1 MPKQKKLNKEKL
13 LASQEFARAA
23 IDSKTVNSEKR
34 SVDILISTETPLRRV
49 DYWSGEAYDEVLLH
63 GEDNIDLTRAQ
74 NAKLR
79 WMHGSG
85 KYGEL
90 PLGKLENVRIEN
102 KELRATA
109 HFSAANP
116 DAEMF
121 WRMVEEGTLSEI
133 SVGGKKQDVRITQR
147 EGDVPLVEVVR
158 WEFQEASLVDIGA
171 DPKAGIGRS
180 ENFNEGDI
188 MDKLEILRRELD
200 ALKSGGADQDAI
212 NRKIDEVNQEV
223 ARVAADKQKAEEKLA
238 DLERRES
245 IRTIAEAHSGL
256 ISGEE
261 LNRALEDP
269 KMDEAAFT
277 RSLLAV
283 KADKQANVNF
293 QRQKEGDEGDIK
305 RAVAQGLI
313 MRFGGKVENQHADA
327 HKFTG
332 ASMLE
337 IARAITSY
345 DGFDKEELIQRAM
358 STSDFPVLLSNVA
371 NKMLDMAFSEAEGT
385 FDVWTQAVD
394 VKDFKQG
401 VAAHMQTG
409 GKLQKIAENG
419 ELKNIEF
426 GEHGETFKLES
437 YGAKFRVT
445 RQMLIN
451 DDLGAFQKFFEEFGS
466 MARRSANS
474 IVYDLL
480 QGRGEFENYKM
491 SDDKPIFDATAHK
504 NYDATG
510 AAIATDSLTSART
523 KMRRQEENGVK
534 LNITPKYLLV
544 SPENE
549 TAALQLLNSES
560 DPAANN
566 SGVVNVHR
574 NTLDVVVDS
583 ELEATPW
590 YLAAPRRTIKV
601 LYLQGTGRKP
611 IVRESDRNLSGVT
624 FECVFD
630 FGVYAEDFRGLYKN
644 AGA

>member
-1 MPKQKKLNKEKL
+1 MPKRKKLDKAKL
-13 LASQEFARAA
+13 LQNNEFARAE
-23 IDSKTVNSEKR
+23 IDTSSVNSKNR
-34 SVDILISTETPLRRV
+34 SVDILISTETPIRRV

-63 GEDNIDLTRAQ
+63 GKENIDLTRAE

-79 WMHGSG
+79 WSHGNG

-102 KELRATA
+102 NELRATA
-109 HFSAANP
+109 HFSTANP

-133 SVGGKKQDVRITQR
+133 SVGGKKQEVRITER
-147 EGDVPLVEVVR
+147 DGEVPLVEVTR

-171 DPKAGIGRS
+171 DPSAGIGRS

-188 MDKLEILRRELD
+188 MGKLEILRRELD
-200 ALKSGGADQDAI
+200 ALKSGSATQDEI
-212 NRKIDEVNQEV
+212 NRKIDEVNAEV
-223 ARVAADKQKAEEKLA
+223 ARVAAEKKEAEDKLA
-238 DLERRES
+238 DLQRREG
-245 IRTIAEAHSGL
+245 IRTIATQYGDL
-256 ISGEE
+256 VDDDT
-261 LNRALEDP
+261 LNRALED
-269 KMDEAAFT
+269 KNMDDNSFA
-277 RSLLAV
+277 RSLLAKKV
-283 KADKQANVNF
+283 EKQTDVNF
-293 QRQKEGDEGDIK
+293 QRANEEGEDDIK
-305 RAVAQGLI
+305 RAVAHGLI
-313 MRFGGKVENQHADA
+313 MRFGGNVENPHKDA

-337 IARAITSY
+337 IARAITGY

-358 STSDFPVLLSNVA
+358 STSDFPILLSNVA
-371 NKMLDMAFSEAEGT
+371 NKMLDTAFSEAEAT

-394 VKDFKQG
+394 VTDFKQG

-426 GEHGETFKLES
+426 GENGETFKLET

-451 DDLGAFQKFFEEFGS
+451 DDLGAFQKFFDEFGA

-480 QGRGEFENYKM
+480 QGRGEFANYTM
-491 SDDKPIFDATAHK
+491 ADGKPIFDATVHK

-510 AAIATDSLTSART
+510 AVISTDSLTSART

-549 TAALQLLNSES
+549 TKALQLLNSES

-590 YLAAPRRTIKV
+590 FLAAPRRTIKV

>member
-23 IDSKTVNSEKR
+23 IDSKTVDSQKR

-49 DYWSGEAYDEVLLH
+49 DYWSGESYDEVLLH
-63 GEDNIDLTRAQ
+63 GQENIDLTRAQ

-85 KYGEL
+85 RYGEL

-109 HFSAANP
+109 HFSEANP

-223 ARVAADKQKAEEKLA
+223 ARVAADKQKVEEKLA
-238 DLERRES
+238 DLQRRES
-245 IRTIAEAHSGL
+245 IRTIAEAHAGL

-277 RSLLAV
+277 RSLLAA
-283 KADKQANVNF
+283 KANNQADVNF
-293 QRQKEGDEGDIK
+293 QRQNDGDEGDIK

-313 MRFGGKVENQHADA
+313 MRFGGKVENPHADA

-337 IARAITSY
+337 IARAITAY

-371 NKMLDMAFSEAEGT
+371 NKMLDMAFSEAEAT

-409 GKLQKIAENG
+409 GKLQKVAENG

-426 GEHGETFKLES
+426 GENGEVFKLET

-451 DDLGAFQKFFEEFGS
+451 DDLGAFQNFFEEFGS

-480 QGRGEFENYKM
+480 QGRGEFANYTM

-523 KMRRQEENGVK
+523 KMRRQEEDGVK

-549 TAALQLLNSES
+549 TSALQLLHSES

>member
-13 LASQEFARAA
+13 LADQEFARAE
-23 IDSKTVNSEKR
+23 IDSSSVNSENR

-49 DYWSGEAYDEVLLH
+49 DYWSGESYDEVLLH
-63 GEDNIDLTRAQ
+63 GEENIDLTRAQ

-102 KELRATA
+102 GELRGTA
-109 HFSAANP
+109 HFSSANP

-133 SVGGKKQDVRITQR
+133 SVGGKKQEVRITQR
-147 EGDVPLVEVVR
+147 DGDVPLVEVTR

-171 DPKAGIGRS
+171 DPSAGIGRS

-188 MDKLEILRRELD
+188 MDRLEILRRELD
-200 ALKSGGADQDAI
+200 ALKSGGANQDEI
-212 NRKIDEVNQEV
+212 NRKIDEVNSEV
-223 ARVAADKQKAEEKLA
+223 ARVAAGKKEAEEKLA
-238 DLERRES
+238 DLQRRES
-245 IRTIAEAHSGL
+245 IRTIAEAHPGL
-256 ISGEE
+256 VSGEA
-261 LNRALEDP
+261 LNRALEDGS
-269 KMDEAAFT
+269 MDEAAFT

-283 KADKQANVNF
+283 KADKQADVNF
-293 QRQKEGDEGDIK
+293 MRGEDAGEVDIK
-305 RAVAQGLI
+305 RAVSDGLV
-313 MRFGGKVENQHADA
+313 MRFGGNVENPHADA

-371 NKMLDMAFSEAEGT
+371 NKMLDNAFGEAEAT

-394 VKDFKQG
+394 VTDFKQG

-426 GEHGETFKLES
+426 GENGETFKLES
-437 YGAKFRVT
+437 YGAQFRVT

-451 DDLGAFQKFFEEFGS
+451 DDLGAFQKFFEEFGA

-480 QGRGEFENYKM
+480 QGRGEFSSYTM
-491 SDDKPIFDATAHK
+491 ADGKPIFDATAHK
-504 NYDATG
+504 NYDSTG
-510 AAIATDSLTSART
+510 AAIATASLTAART
-523 KMRRQEENGVK
+523 KIRRQEEEGVK

-549 TAALQLLNSES
+549 TQALQLLNSES

>member
-1 MPKQKKLNKEKL
+1 MPKHKKLNKEKL
-13 LASQEFARAA
+13 LASQEFARAS
-23 IDSKTVNSEKR
+23 IDSKTVNSENR
-34 SVDILISTETPLRRV
+34 SVDILISTETPIRRV
-49 DYWSGEAYDEVLLH
+49 DFWSGEAYDEVLLH
-63 GEDNIDLTRAQ
+63 GEENIDLTRAQ

-102 KELRATA
+102 NELRATA
-109 HFSAANP
+109 HFSNANP

-223 ARVAADKQKAEEKLA
+223 ARVAKEKQDAEEKLA
-238 DLERRES
+238 DLQRREA
-245 IRTIAEAHSGL
+245 IRAIASEHAGL
-256 ISGEE
+256 ISGDE
-261 LNRALEDP
+261 LNRALDDQN
-269 KMDEAAFT
+269 MDEAAFT
-277 RSLLAV
+277 RSLLAA
-283 KADKQANVNF
+283 KANKQTDVGF
-293 QRQKEGDEGDIK
+293 QREEDTQSVDIK
-305 RAVAQGLI
+305 RAVSDGLV
-313 MRFGGKVENQHADA
+313 MRFGGKVENPHADA
-327 HKFTG
+327 HKFIG

-371 NKMLDMAFSEAEGT
+371 NKMLDNAFSEAEGT
-385 FDVWTQAVD
+385 FHIWTQAVD

-401 VAAHMQTG
+401 VAVHMQTG

-426 GEHGETFKLES
+426 GENGETFKLES

-451 DDLGAFQKFFEEFGS
+451 DDLGAFQKFFEEFGA
-466 MARRSANS
+466 MARRSANA

-480 QGRGEFENYKM
+480 QGRGDFANYTM
-491 SDDKPIFDATAHK
+491 SDGKAIFDATTHK

-510 AAIATDSLTSART
+510 TAIATDALTSART

-544 SPENE
+544 APENE
-549 TAALQLLNSES
+549 TQAKQLLTSES
-560 DPAANN
+560 DPSANH
-566 SGVVNVHR
+566 SGVANVHR
-574 NTLDVVVDS
+574 NTLDIIVDS

>member
-1 MPKQKKLNKEKL
+1 MAKQKKLEKAKL
-13 LASQEFARAA
+13 LQNNEFARAE
-23 IDSKTVNSEKR
+23 IDTSSVNSEQR

-63 GEDNIDLTRAQ
+63 GKDNIDLTRAA

-102 KELRATA
+102 KQLRGTA
-109 HFSAANP
+109 HFSTANP
-116 DAEMF
+116 DADMF
-121 WRMVEEGTLSEI
+121 WKMVEEGTLSEI

-147 EGDVPLVEVVR
+147 EGDVPLVEVTR

-171 DPKAGIGRS
+171 DPSAGIGRS
-180 ENFNEGDI
+180 EKLNEGDI

-200 ALKSGGADQDAI
+200 ALKSGSASQDEI
-212 NRKIDEVNQEV
+212 NRKIDEVNVEV
-223 ARVAADKQKAEEKLA
+223 ARVAAEKKDAEGKLA
-238 DLERRES
+238 DLQRREG
-245 IRTIAEAHSGL
+245 IRAIAAQYGDL
-256 ISGEE
+256 VDDDT
-261 LNRALEDP
+261 LTRALED
-269 KMDEAAFT
+269 KAMDDNAFA
-277 RSLLAV
+277 RSLL
-283 KADKQANVNF
+283 DKKVEKQTDINF
-293 QRQKEGDEGDIK
+293 QRANKDGEDDIK
-305 RAVAQGLI
+305 RAVAHGLI
-313 MRFGGKVENQHADA
+313 MRFGGKIENPHKDA
-327 HKFTG
+327 HKFVG

-337 IARAITSY
+337 IARAVTGY

-358 STSDFPVLLSNVA
+358 STSDFPVLLSNVS
-371 NKMLDMAFSEAEGT
+371 NKMLDIAFSEAEAT

-394 VKDFKQG
+394 VPDFKQG

-409 GKLQKIAENG
+409 GKLQKVAENG

-426 GEHGETFKLES
+426 GENGETFKLET

-451 DDLGAFQKFFEEFGS
+451 DDLGAFAKFFDEFGA

-480 QGRGEFENYKM
+480 QGRGEFANYKM
-491 SDDKPIFDATAHK
+491 ADGKPIFDATTHK

-510 AAIATDSLTSART
+510 AVIATDSLTAART
-523 KMRRQEENGVK
+523 KMRRQEEAGVK

-549 TAALQLLNSES
+549 TNALQLLHSES
-560 DPAANN
+560 DPSANN
-566 SGVVNVHR
+566 SGVVNIHR

-583 ELEATPW
+583 ELDATPW
-590 YLAAPRRTIKV
+590 FLAAPRRTIKV

>member
-63 GEDNIDLTRAQ
+63 GQENIDLTRAQ

-85 KYGEL
+85 RYGEL

-109 HFSAANP
+109 HFSEANP

-200 ALKSGGADQDAI
+200 ALKSGGADQDTI
-212 NRKIDEVNQEV
+212 NRKIDEVNKEV

-245 IRTIAEAHSGL
+245 IRTIAEAHAGL

-277 RSLLAV
+277 RSLLAA
-283 KADKQANVNF
+283 KANNQADVNF
-293 QRQKEGDEGDIK
+293 QRQNDGDEGDIK

-313 MRFGGKVENQHADA
+313 MRFGGKVENPHADA

-371 NKMLDMAFSEAEGT
+371 NKMLDMAFSEAEAT

-426 GEHGETFKLES
+426 GENGETFKLES

-480 QGRGEFENYKM
+480 QGRGEFENYTM

>member
-23 IDSKTVNSEKR
+23 IDSKTVDSEKR

-49 DYWSGEAYDEVLLH
+49 DYWSGESYDEVLLH
-63 GEDNIDLTRAQ
+63 GQENIDLTRAQ

-85 KYGEL
+85 RYGEL

-109 HFSAANP
+109 HFSEANP

-223 ARVAADKQKAEEKLA
+223 ARVAADKQKVEEKLA
-238 DLERRES
+238 DLQRRES
-245 IRTIAEAHSGL
+245 IRTIAEAHAGL

-277 RSLLAV
+277 RSLLAA
-283 KADKQANVNF
+283 KANNQADVNF
-293 QRQKEGDEGDIK
+293 QRQNDGDEGDIK

-313 MRFGGKVENQHADA
+313 MRFGGKVENPHADA

-337 IARAITSY
+337 IARAITAY

-371 NKMLDMAFSEAEGT
+371 NKMLDMAFSEAEAT

-409 GKLQKIAENG
+409 GKLQKVAENG

-426 GEHGETFKLES
+426 GENGEVFKLET

-451 DDLGAFQKFFEEFGS
+451 DDLGAFQNFFEEFGS

-480 QGRGEFENYKM
+480 QGRGEFENYTM
-491 SDDKPIFDATAHK
+491 SDGKAIFDATEHK

-549 TAALQLLNSES
+549 TSALQLLNSES

>member
-1 MPKQKKLNKEKL
+1 MPKPKKLDKAKL
-13 LASQEFARAA
+13 LQNSEFARAE
-23 IDSKTVNSEKR
+23 IDTASVNSEQR
-34 SVDILISTETPLRRV
+34 SVDILISTETPVQRV
-49 DYWSGEAYDEVLLH
+49 DYWSGETYDEVLLH
-63 GEDNIDLTRAQ
+63 GAENIDLTRAS

-85 KYGEL
+85 QYGEL

-102 KELRATA
+102 KELRGTA
-109 HFSAANP
+109 HFSTANP

-133 SVGGKKQDVRITQR
+133 SVGGKKQEVRITQR
-147 EGDVPLVEVVR
+147 EGNVPLVEVTR

-171 DPKAGIGRS
+171 DPSAGIGRS
-180 ENFNEGDI
+180 EKFNEGDI

-200 ALKSGGADQDAI
+200 ALKSGNASQDEI
-212 NRKIDEVNQEV
+212 HRKIDEVNVEV
-223 ARVAADKQKAEEKLA
+223 KRVADEKKDAEGQLA
-238 DLERRES
+238 DLQRREG
-245 IRTIAEAHSGL
+245 IRTIASQYGDL
-256 ISGEE
+256 VDDDTLS
-261 LNRALEDP
+261 RALEDEA
-269 KMDEAAFT
+269 MDDNAFA
-277 RSLLAV
+277 RSLLAKKV
-283 KADKQANVNF
+283 EKQTDVNF
-293 QRQKEGDEGDIK
+293 QRANEDGEDDVK

-313 MRFGGKVENQHADA
+313 MRFGGKIENPHKDA
-327 HKFTG
+327 QKFVG
-332 ASMLE
+332 ASMLDV
-337 IARAITSY
+337 ARAVTGY

-358 STSDFPVLLSNVA
+358 STSDFPILLSNVS
-371 NKMLDMAFSEAEGT
+371 NKMLDIAFSEAEAT

-409 GKLQKIAENG
+409 GKLKKVAENG

-426 GEHGETFKLES
+426 GENGETFKLET

-451 DDLGAFQKFFEEFGS
+451 DDLGAFSKFFDEFGA

-480 QGRGEFENYKM
+480 QGRGEFANYKM
-491 SDDKPIFDATAHK
+491 ADGKPIFDATKHK

-510 AAIATDSLTSART
+510 AAIETASLTAART
-523 KMRRQEENGVK
+523 KMRRQEEAGVK

-544 SPENE
+544 SPEKE
-549 TAALQLLNSES
+549 TEALQLLHSES
-560 DPAANN
+560 DPSATH
-566 SGVVNVHR
+566 SGVANIHR

-583 ELEATPW
+583 ELDATPW
-590 YLAAPRRTIKV
+590 FLAAPRRTIKV

>member
-23 IDSKTVNSEKR
+23 IDSKTVDSKMR

-63 GEDNIDLTRAQ
+63 GQENIDLTRAQ

-90 PLGKLENVRIEN
+90 PLGRLENVRIEN

-109 HFSAANP
+109 HFSEANP

-212 NRKIDEVNQEV
+212 NRKIDEVNKE
-223 ARVAADKQKAEEKLA
+223 AGRVAADKQKVEAKLA
-238 DLERRES
+238 DLQRRES
-245 IRTIAEAHSGL
+245 IRTIAEAHAGL
-256 ISGEE
+256 IDGDE

-269 KMDEAAFT
+269 KMDENAFA
-277 RSLLAV
+277 RALLAKKV
-283 KADKQANVNF
+283 EKQADVKFTKTDAEANIS
-293 QRQKEGDEGDIK
+293 RS
-305 RAVAQGLI
+305 VAQGLI
-313 MRFGGKVENQHADA
+313 MRFGGKIENPDADA
-327 HKFTG
+327 HKYVG

-337 IARAITSY
+337 IARAITGY
-345 DGFDKEELIQRAM
+345 DGFDKEGLIQRAM
-358 STSDFPVLLSNVA
+358 STSDFPILLSNVA
-371 NKMLDMAFSEAEGT
+371 NKMLDLAYTEANAT

-426 GEHGETFKLES
+426 GENGETFKLET

-451 DDLGAFQKFFEEFGS
+451 DDLGAFQKFFDEFGV

-480 QGRGEFENYKM
+480 QGRGDFKNYKM
-491 SDDKPIFDATAHK
+491 SDGKAIFDATSHE

-510 AAIATDSLTSART
+510 AVISTAPLTSART

-549 TAALQLLNSES
+549 TAALQLLHSES
-560 DPAANN
+560 DPSATHN
-566 SGVVNVHR
+566 GVVNVHR
-574 NTLDVVVDS
+574 NTLDIVVES

>member
-1 MPKQKKLNKEKL
+1 MPKMLEKSKL
-13 LASQEFARAA
+13 LQNSEFARAS
-23 IDSKTVNSEKR
+23 IDTTSVNSDEW
-34 SVDILISTETPLRRV
+34 SVDILISTETPIRRV
-49 DYWSGEAYDEVLLH
+49 DFWSGEAYDEVLLH
-63 GEDNIDLTRAQ
+63 GEENIDLTRAQ

-90 PLGKLENVRIEN
+90 PLGRLENVRIEN
-102 KELRATA
+102 RELRATA
-109 HFSAANP
+109 KFSKANP

-133 SVGGKKQDVRITQR
+133 SVGGKKRDVRITQR

-180 ENFNEGDI
+180 ENLNEGDV
-188 MDKLEILRRELD
+188 MDKLDVLRKELD
-200 ALKSGGADQDAI
+200 ELKSRGADAEAI
-212 NRKIDEVNQEV
+212 KRKLDEVNAEV
-223 ARVAADKQKAEEKLA
+223 ARIAQEKKEAEEKLA
-238 DLERRES
+238 DLQRRES
-245 IRTIAEAHSGL
+245 IRSIAEAHPGL

-261 LNRALEDP
+261 LNRALDDP

-277 RSLLAV
+277 RSLLAKKV
-283 KADKQANVNF
+283 EKQTEVPF
-293 QRQKEGDEGDIK
+293 QRAEDSDAMDIK
-305 RAVAQGLI
+305 RAVADGLI
-313 MRFGGKVENQHADA
+313 MRFGGKVENPHPEAE
-327 HKFTG
+327 KFIG
-332 ASMLE
+332 ASLLE
-337 IARAITSY
+337 IARAITAY

-371 NKMLDMAFSEAEGT
+371 NKMLDTAFNEAEGT
-385 FDVWTQAVD
+385 FHLWTKAVD

-401 VAAHMQTG
+401 VAAHMQAG

-426 GEHGETFKLES
+426 GENGEVFKLES

-451 DDLGAFQKFFEEFGS
+451 DDLGAFANFFEEFGA

-480 QGRGEFENYKM
+480 QGRGEFANYKM
-491 SDDKPIFDATAHK
+491 SDGKPIFDTAHK
-504 NYDATG
+504 NIDDPG
-510 AAIATDSLTSART
+510 AALSTDALTAART

-544 SPENE
+544 APENE
-549 TAALQLLNSES
+549 TTAKQLLASES
-560 DPAANN
+560 DPSANN
-566 SGVVNVHR
+566 SGVANVHR
-574 NTLDVVVDS
+574 NSLDIIVDS
-583 ELEATPW
+583 ELEAAPW
-590 YLAAPRRTIKV
+590 YLSAPRRTIKV

-611 IVRESDRNLSGVT
+611 IVREAERNLSGVT
-624 FECVFD
+624 YECVFD
-630 FGVYAEDFRGLYKN
+630 FGVYAEDYRGLYKN

>member
-49 DYWSGEAYDEVLLH
+49 EYWSGEAYDEVLLH
-63 GEDNIDLTRAQ
+63 GQENIDLTRAQ

-85 KYGEL
+85 RYGEL
-90 PLGKLENVRIEN
+90 PLGRLENVRIEN

-109 HFSAANP
+109 HFSEANP

-223 ARVAADKQKAEEKLA
+223 ARVAADKQKVEEKLA
-238 DLERRES
+238 DLQRRES
-245 IRTIAEAHSGL
+245 IRTIAEAHAGL

-277 RSLLAV
+277 RSLLAA
-283 KADKQANVNF
+283 KAKNQADVNF
-293 QRQKEGDEGDIK
+293 QRQNEGDEGDIK

-313 MRFGGKVENQHADA
+313 MRFGGKVENPHADA

-337 IARAITSY
+337 IARAITAY

-371 NKMLDMAFSEAEGT
+371 NKMLDMAFTEAEAT

-409 GKLQKIAENG
+409 GKLQKVAENG

-426 GEHGETFKLES
+426 GENGEVFKLET

-451 DDLGAFQKFFEEFGS
+451 DDLGAFQNFFEEFGS

-480 QGRGEFENYKM
+480 QGRGEFANYTM
-491 SDDKPIFDATAHK
+491 SDGKAIFDATTHK

-510 AAIATDSLTSART
+510 AAIATAPLTSART

>member
-23 IDSKTVNSEKR
+23 IDSKTVNSEQR

-63 GEDNIDLTRAQ
+63 GQENIDLTRAQ

-90 PLGKLENVRIEN
+90 PLGRLENVRIEN

-109 HFSAANP
+109 HFSEANP

-223 ARVAADKQKAEEKLA
+223 ARVAAEKQEAEEKLA
-238 DLERRES
+238 DLQRRES
-245 IRTIAEAHSGL
+245 IRTIAEAHAGL

-261 LNRALEDP
+261 LNRALDDP
-269 KMDEAAFT
+269 KMDEVAFT
-277 RSLLAV
+277 RSLLAA
-283 KADKQANVNF
+283 KANSQADVNF
-293 QRQKEGDEGDIK
+293 QRQNEGDEGDIK

-313 MRFGGKVENQHADA
+313 MRFGGKVENPHADA

-371 NKMLDMAFSEAEGT
+371 NKMLDTAFSEAEGT
-385 FDVWTQAVD
+385 FNVWTQAVD

-409 GKLQKIAENG
+409 GKLQKVAENG

-426 GEHGETFKLES
+426 GENGEVFKLES

-451 DDLGAFQKFFEEFGS
+451 DDLGAFQKFFEEFGV

-480 QGRGEFENYKM
+480 QGRGEFKNYKM
-491 SDDKPIFDATAHK
+491 SDGKAIFDANTHK

-510 AAIATDSLTSART
+510 AAIETASLTSART
-523 KMRRQEENGVK
+523 KMRRQEEDGVK

-549 TAALQLLNSES
+549 AAALQLLHSES

-590 YLAAPRRTIKV
+590 YLAASRRTIKV